1 MKRITCFCKKVS
13 LRVPHIKN
21 RIHRVKIADVFVFE
35 RELLEMKHLLGD
47 LLGDIICFS
56 KSNPKWLVEKYKID
70 SKQEKK
76 FLKQME
82 SVCYYVKEI
91 RILEEIILQK
101 KRYWKNYE
109 IVKSIVKEYDDKI
122 QRLRHLNDSQRLRHL
137 NDNEKCVVDRKD
149 NLFDTT
155 FDVFLG
161 KQCAWNIL
169 LEQRRQKFME
179 EGQYLSRKGFLNEEG
194 EKFNTIERKI

>member
-1 MKRITCFCKKVS
+1 M
-13 LRVPHIKN
+13 KN
-21 RIHRVKIADVFVFE
+21 RIHRVKIADVSVFE
-35 RELLEMKHLLGD
+35 KELLEMKHLLGD

-70 SKQEKK
+70 SKHEKK
-76 FLKQME
+76 FLKQIE

-109 IVKSIVKEYDDKI
+109 IVKSIVKEYDTKI
-122 QRLRHLNDSQRLRHL
+122 EKLRHLNDSQ
-137 NDNEKCVVDRKD
+137 KCVVDRKD

-179 EGQYLSRKGFLNEEG
+179 EGQYLSRKRFLNEEG

>member
-1 MKRITCFCKKVS
+1 MDRITCFCKRVS
-13 LRVPHIKN
+13 FRVPHMKK
-21 RIHRVKIADVFVFE
+21 RIHRVKEMNISVFE
-35 RELLEMKHLLGD
+35 TELLEMKNLLGD
-47 LLGDIICFS
+47 FLGDIICFS
-56 KSNPKWLVEKYKID
+56 KSNPMWLVEKYKID

-109 IVKSIVKEYDDKI
+109 IVKTIVKEYDDKI
-122 QRLRHLNDSQRLRHL
+122 QRLRHLNHNQ
-137 NDNEKCVVDRKD
+137 KCIVDRKGNC
-149 NLFDTT
+149 NLFDTS
-155 FDVFLG
+155 FDIFLG
-161 KQCAWNIL
+161 KQCAWTIL

-179 EGQYLSRKGFLNEEG
+179 EGQYLSRKGILNDEE
-194 EKFNTIERKI
+194 EQFNTIERKI

>member
-1 MKRITCFCKKVS
+1 MDRITCFCKRAS
-13 LRVPHIKN
+13 FRVPHMKK
-21 RIHRVKIADVFVFE
+21 RIHRVKEMNISVFE
-35 RELLEMKHLLGD
+35 KELLEMKHLLGD
-47 LLGDIICFS
+47 FLGDIICFS
-56 KSNPKWLVEKYKID
+56 KSNPMWLVEKYKID

-109 IVKSIVKEYDDKI
+109 IVKSIVKEYDAKI
-122 QRLRHLNDSQRLRHL
+122 ERLRDLNHNQ
-137 NDNEKCVVDRKD
+137 KCIVDRKGNC

-179 EGQYLSRKGFLNEEG
+179 EGQYLSRKGFLNEE
-194 EKFNTIERKI
+194 EKKEYEQKERKA

>member
-1 MKRITCFCKKVS
+1 MNRINCFCKKVS
-13 LRVPHIKN
+13 MRLPHIKN
-21 RIHRVKIADVFVFE
+21 RIHRVRVADVLVFQK
-35 RELLEMKHLLGD
+35 ELLEMKHLLGD

-82 SVCYYVKEI
+82 SACHYVKEI

-101 KRYWKNYE
+101 ERYWKNYE
-109 IVKSIVKEYDDKI
+109 IVKTIVKEYDDKI
-122 QRLRHLNDSQRLRHL
+122 ERLRHLKDSQ
-137 NDNEKCVVDRKD
+137 KCVVDRKD

-161 KQCAWNIL
+161 KQCAWTIL
-169 LEQRRQKFME
+169 LEQRRQKFMV
-179 EGQYLSRKGFLNEEG
+179 EGQYLSRKGFLNEEKK
-194 EKFNTIERKI
+194 KFNTKERKI

>member
-1 MKRITCFCKKVS
+1 MDRITCFCKRAS

-21 RIHRVKIADVFVFE
+21 RIHRVKIADVSVFE
-35 RELLEMKHLLGD
+35 TELLEMKHLLRD

-76 FLKQME
+76 FLKQIE
-82 SVCYYVKEI
+82 FVCYYVKEI
-91 RILEEIILQK
+91 RIVEEIVLQK

-109 IVKSIVKEYDDKI
+109 IVKSIVKEYDAKI
-122 QRLRHLNDSQRLRHL
+122 QRLRYLNHNQ
-137 NDNEKCVVDRKD
+137 KCIVDRKGNC
-149 NLFDTT
+149 NLFDTS
-155 FDVFLG
+155 FDIFLG

-169 LEQRRQKFME
+169 LEQKRQLFQQ
-179 EGQYLSRKGFLNEEG
+179 EGQYLSRKGFLNEE
-194 EKFNTIERKI
+194 EKKEYEQKERKA

>member
-1 MKRITCFCKKVS
+1 MNRITCFCKKVS
-13 LRVPHIKN
+13 LRVPYIKN
-21 RIHRVKIADVFVFE
+21 RIYRVKIADVSVFE
-35 RELLEMKHLLGD
+35 KELLEMKHLLGD

-109 IVKSIVKEYDDKI
+109 IVKSIVKEYDTKI
-122 QRLRHLNDSQRLRHL
+122 EKLRHLNDSQ
-137 NDNEKCVVDRKD
+137 KCVVDRKD

-179 EGQYLSRKGFLNEEG
+179 EGQYLSRKRFLNEEG

>member
-1 MKRITCFCKKVS
+1 MNRITCFCKKVS

-21 RIHRVKIADVFVFE
+21 RVHRVKIADVSVFE

-109 IVKSIVKEYDDKI
+109 IVKTILKEYDAKI
-122 QRLRHLNDSQRLRHL
+122 QRLRHLNDSQ
-137 NDNEKCVVDRKD
+137 KCVVDRKD

-179 EGQYLSRKGFLNEEG
+179 EGQYLSRKGFLNEE
-194 EKFNTIERKI
+194 EKKEYEQKERKA

>member
-1 MKRITCFCKKVS
+1 MS